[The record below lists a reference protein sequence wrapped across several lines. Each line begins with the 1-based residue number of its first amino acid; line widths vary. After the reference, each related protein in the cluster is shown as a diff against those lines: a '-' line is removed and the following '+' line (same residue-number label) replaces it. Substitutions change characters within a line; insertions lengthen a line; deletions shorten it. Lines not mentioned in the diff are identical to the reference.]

1 MNYATRSCFSKLFAG
16 NVEFSYDLGE
26 LGRFYRQYS
35 ELMAHWRSS
44 LPPDSFLEV
53 RYEDVVE
60 DINAEARRL
69 IAYCGLPWDER
80 CLDFHQ
86 NNRPVH
92 MVSAAQ
98 VRQPL
103 FRRSLGRGQ
112 KYHQRL
118 DMRWPPIFGQL
129 AMRGSRSYKW
139 HNHRSIS

>member
-1 MNYATRSCFSKLFAG
+1 
-16 NVEFSYDLGE
+16 
-26 LGRFYRQYS
+26 
-35 ELMAHWRSS
+35 MAHWRLI

-53 RYEDVVE
+53 RYEDVVD
-60 DINAEARRL
+60 DIDAEARRL

-92 MVSAAQ
+92 TVSAAQ

-103 FRRSLGRGQ
+103 FRHSLGRGQ

-118 DMRWPPIFGQL
+118 DMLLGGIGGDGIGGGVPRQQGQT
-129 AMRGSRSYKW
+129 R
-139 HNHRSIS
+139 